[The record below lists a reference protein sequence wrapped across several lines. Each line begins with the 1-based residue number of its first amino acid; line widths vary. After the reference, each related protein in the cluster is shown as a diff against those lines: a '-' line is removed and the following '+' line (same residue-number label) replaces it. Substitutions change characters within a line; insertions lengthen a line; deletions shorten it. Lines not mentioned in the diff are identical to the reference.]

1 MPGAG
6 AKSVELRKH
15 REAVPQGHM
24 LASRAKIRTFL
35 LHLGTAGWRGEYS
48 QISVFKMDILTHS
61 K

>member
-1 MPGAG
+1 
-6 AKSVELRKH
+6 VELRKH